1 MSLDTLDK
9 DEIIQFS
16 KLADDWW
23 NEEGSMSFLHS
34 MSKIRTRY
42 IKESVIHNLKISKKK
57 HLLEGVEILDI
68 GCGGGIASE
77 PLARMGGK
85 LTSIDESKELIHIAK
100 VHAKAMHLDI
110 KYKHSN
116 IEEILK
122 TKKKYDVV
130 VALELLEHVKNVS
143 YFCKMLSKLIKPNGL
158 IIISTINRSILSK
171 MIVIKIAED
180 VLKKIP
186 VGTHNYKKFIRPMEI
201 KNYFNGEGLNMHSLK
216 GMVWDPIRN
225 WRLSD
230 NTSINYIVTLKKK

>member
-42 IKESVIHNLKISKKK
+42 IKEAICNNLKVAKTK
-57 HLLEGVEILDI
+57 HYLEGVEILDI

-77 PLARMGGK
+77 PLARMGGN
-85 LTSIDESKELIHIAK
+85 LTSIDESKDLINIAK
-100 VHAKAMHLDI
+100 AHAKEMHLDI

-116 IEEILK
+116 IEEMLK
-122 TKKKYDVV
+122 TNKKYDAV
-130 VALELLEHVKNVS
+130 VALELLEHVKNVP
-143 YFCKMLSKLIKPNGL
+143 YFCMMLSKLIKPNGL

-180 VLKKIP
+180 LLKKIP
-186 VGTHNYKKFIRPMEI
+186 AGTHNYKKFIKPVEI
-201 KNYFNGEGLNMHSLK
+201 KNYFKVEGLNMFDLK

-230 NTSINYIVTLKKK
+230 NTSINYIATLKKK

>member
-42 IKESVIHNLKISKKK
+42 IKESIIHNLKVSKNKD
-57 HLLEGVEILDI
+57 LLEGLEILDI

-77 PLARMGGK
+77 PLARMGAK
-85 LTSIDESKELIHIAK
+85 LTSIDESKELINVAK
-100 VHAKAMHLDI
+100 VHAKAMQLNI

-116 IEEILK
+116 VENILK

-130 VALELLEHVKNVS
+130 IALELLEHVNNIS
-143 YFCKMLSKLIKPNGL
+143 YFCKILSKLIKPNGL

-171 MIVIKIAED
+171 MVVIKIAED
-180 VLKKIP
+180 ILKKIP
-186 VGTHNYKKFIRPMEI
+186 VGTHNYKKFIRPIEI
-201 KNYFNGEGLNMHSLK
+201 ENYFNIEGLKMLDLK
-216 GMVWDPIRN
+216 GMVWDPIRS
-225 WRLSD
+225 WRLSN
-230 NTSINYIVTLKKK
+230 NTSINYIVTLKK

>member
-34 MSKIRTRY
+34 MSKIRTQY
-42 IKESVIHNLKISKKK
+42 IKESIIHNLNISKRKYF
-57 HLLEGVEILDI
+57 LEDVEILDI

-77 PLARMGGK
+77 PLARMGAK
-85 LTSIDESKELIHIAK
+85 LTSIDESKELIRIAK
-100 VHAKAMHLDI
+100 LHAKAMHLDI
-110 KYKHSN
+110 KYRHSN
-116 IEEILK
+116 IEEMLK
-122 TKKKYDVV
+122 NKKKYDVV
-130 VALELLEHVKNVS
+130 VALELLEHVNNIS
-143 YFCKMLSKLIKPNGL
+143 YFCKMLAKLIKPNGL

-180 VLKKIP
+180 ILKKIP
-186 VGTHNYKKFIRPMEI
+186 AGTHNYKKFIKPIEI
-201 KNYFNGEGLNMHSLK
+201 KNYFRLSGLNMFDLK

-225 WRLSD
+225 WRLSS
-230 NTSINYIVTLKKK
+230 NSSINYIVTFKKK

>member
-1 MSLDTLDK
+1 MLLDTLDK

-23 NEEGSMSFLHS
+23 NEEGSMSFLHA
-34 MSKIRTRY
+34 MSKVRTRY
-42 IKESVIHNLKISKKK
+42 IKESIINNFQVSKNKFP
-57 HLLEGVEILDI
+57 LEGIKILDI

-77 PLARMGGK
+77 PLARMGAK
-85 LTSIDESKELIHIAK
+85 LTSIDESKELIRIAK
-100 VHAKAMHLDI
+100 LHAKAMHLDI
-110 KYKHSN
+110 KYQHSN

-158 IIISTINRSILSK
+158 IIISTINRSIFSK

-180 VLKKIP
+180 ILKKIP
-186 VGTHNYKKFIRPMEI
+186 AGTHNYKKFIKPIEI
-201 KNYFNGEGLNMHSLK
+201 KNYFNSEGLNMFGLK
-216 GMVWDPIRN
+216 GMVWGPIRN
-225 WRLSD
+225 WRLSS
-230 NTSINYIVTLKKK
+230 NSSINYIVTFKKK

>member
-42 IKESVIHNLKISKKK
+42 IKEAICNNRKVAKTK
-57 HLLEGVEILDI
+57 HYLEGVEILDI

-77 PLARMGGK
+77 PLARMGGN
-85 LTSIDESKELIHIAK
+85 LTSIDESKDLINIAK
-100 VHAKAMHLDI
+100 AHAKEMHLDI
-110 KYKHSN
+110 NYNHSN
-116 IEEILK
+116 IEKIFK

-143 YFCKMLSKLIKPNGL
+143 YFCMVLSKLIKPNGL

-180 VLKKIP
+180 ILKKIP
-186 VGTHNYKKFIRPMEI
+186 SGTHNYKKFIKPIEI
-201 KNYFNGEGLNMHSLK
+201 NNYFNSEGLDMFDLK

-230 NTSINYIVTLKKK
+230 NSSINYIATFKKK

>member
-34 MSKIRTRY
+34 MSKVRTKY
-42 IKESVIHNLKISKKK
+42 IKESIFHNFKISKKK
-57 HLLEGVEILDI
+57 HPLEGVEILDI

-77 PLARMGGK
+77 PLARMGAE
-85 LTSIDESKELIHIAK
+85 LTSIDESKELINIARI
-100 VHAKAMHLDI
+100 HAKEMHLNI

-116 IEEILK
+116 IEKILK
-122 TKKKYDVV
+122 TNKKYDVV
-130 VALELLEHVKNVS
+130 IALELLEHVKNVA
-143 YFCKMLSKLIKPNGL
+143 YFCNLLSKLIKPNGL
-158 IIISTINRSILSK
+158 IIISTINRSIFSK
-171 MIVIKIAED
+171 IIVIKIAED
-180 VLKKIP
+180 LLKKIP
-186 VGTHNYKKFIRPMEI
+186 AGTHNYKKFIKPTEI
-201 KNYFNGEGLNMHSLK
+201 KSYFKAEDLNMFNLK

-230 NTSINYIVTLKKK
+230 NTSINYIATLKKK